1 MGKRLTGFD
10 YSRPMFYMVTIKCRA
25 GVQALCEIVAPGKC
39 QMNAITRAMV
49 NCIRNFHLGCE
60 QIAPIECFSIM
71 PDHIH
76 LLIRIVERSK
86 TLKDGSADTAASASR
101 KSNAPIRLLRLETIV
116 DLLMQALEGRY
127 REVTGLCEP
136 AFEASW
142 HDWIVIAEGQLAAF
156 TRYIRENP
164 RRAFLREEN
173 RRYFTSVRRVSFA
186 GREWFAYGNA
196 AILELPVIEPFRCSR
211 KWEENGAEWREAVG
225 RAERLGPGGAGCG
238 TFMSP
243 CEKACGNAIYQAG
256 GALIVLSP
264 EGFAPRWHPPR
275 NKEALCAKGRML
287 FLSLWEP
294 CAARPDNATLYK
306 RCHKMGDILLGAKRL
321 GRSKTLKDG
330 TAGGGRAVADGSGE
344 ADRGG
349 GAVAG
354 GNGATASDGGEADR
368 GGGAV
373 AGGGRAVADGSG
385 AADLK
390 SVAPMEKSRLI
401 GR

>member
-10 YSRPMFYMVTIKCRA
+10 YSQPMFYMVTIKCRE
-25 GVQALCEIVAPGKC
+25 GVQALSEIVAPGKC

-60 QIAPIECFSIM
+60 AIAPIECFSIM
-71 PDHIH
+71 PDHVH
-76 LLIRIVERSK
+76 LLIRIADRCK
-86 TLKDGSADTAASASR
+86 TLREMGGERGTSPMGI
-101 KSNAPIRLLRLETIV
+101 APLRILRLETII

-127 REVTGLCEP
+127 REVTGLREQ

-142 HDWIVIAEGQLAAF
+142 HDWIVSAEGQLAAF

-196 AILELPVIEPFRCSR
+196 ALLALPVIEPFRCSR
-211 KWEENGAEWREAVG
+211 KWENDGAEWREAVG

-275 NKEALCAKGRML
+275 NKESLCAKGRML

-306 RCHKMGDILLGAKRL
+306 RCHEIGDMLLGAKRL
-321 GRSKTLKDG
+321 GRNKTLKDG
-330 TAGGGRAVADGSGE
+330 TASSGS
-344 ADRGG
+344 
-349 GAVAG
+349 
-354 GNGATASDGGEADR
+354 
-368 GGGAV
+368 
-373 AGGGRAVADGSG
+373 

-390 SVAPMEKSRLI
+390 SIAPIKNHS
-401 GR
+401 

>member
-25 GVQALCEIVAPGKC
+25 GVQALSEIVAPGTC

-60 QIAPIECFSIM
+60 AIAPIECFSIM

-76 LLIRIVERSK
+76 LLIRIVDRRK
-86 TLKDGSADTAASASR
+86 TLRKTGASPLGTAPLR
-101 KSNAPIRLLRLETIV
+101 ILRLETIV

-127 REVTGLCEP
+127 REVTGLHEQ

-142 HDWIVIAEGQLAAF
+142 HDWIVSAEGQLAAF

-164 RRAFLREEN
+164 RREFLRETN

-196 AILELPVIEPFRCSR
+196 ALLDLPIIEPFRCSR
-211 KWEENGAEWREAVG
+211 KWEKDGAEWREAVG

-243 CEKACGNAIYQAG
+243 CEKVCGNAIYQAG

-306 RCHKMGDILLGAKRL
+306 RCHEMGDILLGARRL

-330 TAGGGRAVADGSGE
+330 TAGGGIAA
-344 ADRGG
+344 
-349 GAVAG
+349 
-354 GNGATASDGGEADR
+354 
-368 GGGAV
+368 
-373 AGGGRAVADGSG
+373 AGGGIAAAGGGVA
-385 AADLK
+385 AAGGEVQIANLK
-390 SVAPMEKSRLI
+390 SIAPMEKSQLI

>member
-10 YSRPMFYMVTIKCRA
+10 YSRAMFYMVTIKCRA
-25 GVQALCEIVAPGKC
+25 GVQALSGIVAPGKC

-76 LLIRIVERSK
+76 LLIRIVDRNK
-86 TLKDGSADTAASASR
+86 KLKEDAAGTAASTSR
-101 KSNAPIRLLRLETIV
+101 KSSAPIRLLRLETII

-127 REVTGLCEP
+127 REVTGLREQ

-173 RRYFTSVRRVSFA
+173 RRYFTSVRRVNFA

-225 RAERLGPGGAGCG
+225 RAERIGPGGAGCG

-306 RCHKMGDILLGAKRL
+306 RCHEMGDILLGAKRL
-321 GRSKTLKDG
+321 SRSKTLKDG
-330 TAGGGRAVADGSGE
+330 TAGGGSAAAG
-344 ADRGG
+344 GG
-349 GAVAG
+349 GAADSGGSAAAG
-354 GNGATASDGGEADR
+354 SANAA
-368 GGGAV
+368 
-373 AGGGRAVADGSG
+373 AGGGC
-385 AADLK
+385 AA
-390 SVAPMEKSRLI
+390 AG
-401 GR
+401 GRS

>member
-25 GVQALCEIVAPGKC
+25 GVRALSEIVAPGKC

-49 NCIRNFHLGCE
+49 NCIRSFHLGCDV
-60 QIAPIECFSIM
+60 IAPIECFSIM

-76 LLIRIVERSK
+76 LLIRIADRGK
-86 TLKDGSADTAASASR
+86 ALKGVGVGGVSSTGAAPVR
-101 KSNAPIRLLRLETIV
+101 ILRLETIV

-127 REVTGLCEP
+127 REVSGLREQV
-136 AFEASW
+136 FEASW
-142 HDWIVIAEGQLAAF
+142 HDWIVTAEGQLPAF

-164 RRAFLREEN
+164 RRAFLREAN
-173 RRYFTSVRRVSFA
+173 RRYFTSVRRVNFA
-186 GREWFAYGNA
+186 DREWFAYGNA
-196 AILELPVIEPFRCSR
+196 ALLELPVIEPFRCSR
-211 KWEENGAEWREAVG
+211 KWEPDGVEWGVAVG

-294 CAARPDNATLYK
+294 CAARPDNATLYR
-306 RCHKMGDILLGAKRL
+306 RCHEMGDVLLRAKRL
-321 GRSKTLKDG
+321 GRSKALMDSA
-330 TAGGGRAVADGSGE
+330 AGAISAQSLRAKAQ
-344 ADRGG
+344 
-349 GAVAG
+349 
-354 GNGATASDGGEADR
+354 
-368 GGGAV
+368 
-373 AGGGRAVADGSG
+373 
-385 AADLK
+385 
-390 SVAPMEKSRLI
+390 
-401 GR
+401 

>member
-1 MGKRLTGFD
+1 MG
-10 YSRPMFYMVTIKCRA
+10 
-25 GVQALCEIVAPGKC
+25 
-39 QMNAITRAMV
+39 
-49 NCIRNFHLGCE
+49 
-60 QIAPIECFSIM
+60 IAT
-71 PDHIH
+71 
-76 LLIRIVERSK
+76 IRI
-86 TLKDGSADTAASASR
+86 
-101 KSNAPIRLLRLETIV
+101 LRLETIV

-127 REVTGLCEP
+127 REVTGLREQ

-142 HDWIVIAEGQLAAF
+142 HDWIVSAKGQLATF

-196 AILELPVIEPFRCSR
+196 ALLDLPIIEPFRCSR
-211 KWEENGAEWREAVG
+211 KWEKDGAEWREAVG

-294 CAARPDNATLYK
+294 CAARPDNATLYR
-306 RCHKMGDILLGAKRL
+306 RCHEMGDILLGAKRL

-330 TAGGGRAVADGSGE
+330 TAGSGSAAANGGSAA
-344 ADRGG
+344 
-349 GAVAG
+349 
-354 GNGATASDGGEADR
+354 
-368 GGGAV
+368 
-373 AGGGRAVADGSG
+373 AGGGSVAVSGGNVAASGGSVAVSGGNAAASSG
-385 AADLK
+385 AAA
-390 SVAPMEKSRLI
+390 SGANVATGGAGVMVSGGGMDSRF
-401 GR
+401 

>member
-25 GVQALCEIVAPGKC
+25 GVQTLSEIVDPGKC

-60 QIAPIECFSIM
+60 AIAPIECFSIM

-76 LLIRIVERSK
+76 LLIRIVDRSK
-86 TLKDGSADTAASASR
+86 TLRKFDDDGRSYGGVSSLR
-101 KSNAPIRLLRLETIV
+101 ILRLETIV

-127 REVTGLCEP
+127 REVTGLSEQ
-136 AFEASW
+136 AFEANW
-142 HDWIVIAEGQLAAF
+142 HDWIVTAEGQLVAF

-164 RRAFLREEN
+164 RRSFLREEN

-196 AILELPVIEPFRCSR
+196 ALFALPIIEPFRCSR
-211 KWEENGAEWREAVG
+211 KWEMDGAECREAVG
-225 RAERLGPGGAGCG
+225 RAERIGPGGAGCG

-256 GALIVLSP
+256 GALIVLSL

-306 RCHKMGDILLGAKRL
+306 RCHEMGDILLGAKRL
-321 GRSKTLKDG
+321 GRSKTLKEE
-330 TAGGGRAVADGSGE
+330 TAGGGSTAACGGNAAAGSGSAAVAGGGN
-344 ADRGG
+344 AAARGG
-349 GAVAG
+349 GAVA
-354 GNGATASDGGEADR
+354 R
-368 GGGAV
+368 GGGM
-373 AGGGRAVADGSG
+373 D
-385 AADLK
+385 
-390 SVAPMEKSRLI
+390 SRS
-401 GR
+401 

>member
-25 GVQALCEIVAPGKC
+25 GVRALSEIVAPGKC

-49 NCIRNFHLGCE
+49 NCIRNFHLGCDV
-60 QIAPIECFSIM
+60 IAPIECFSIM

-76 LLIRIVERSK
+76 LLIRIVDRSK
-86 TLKDGSADTAASASR
+86 TLRGFDGGVSYGGVSTVR
-101 KSNAPIRLLRLETIV
+101 ILRLETIV

-127 REVTGLCEP
+127 REVTGLREQV
-136 AFEASW
+136 FEASW
-142 HDWIVIAEGQLAAF
+142 HDWIVSAEGQLAAF

-164 RRAFLREEN
+164 HRAFLREAN
-173 RRYFTSVRRVSFA
+173 RRYFTSVRRVDFA
-186 GREWFAYGNA
+186 GHEWFAYGNA
-196 AILELPVIEPFRCSR
+196 ALLELPVIEPFRCSR
-211 KWEENGAEWREAVG
+211 KWEKDGAEWREAVG

-306 RCHKMGDILLGAKRL
+306 RCHEMGDMLLGAKRL
-321 GRSKTLKDG
+321 GRGKTLKGGMANSDSAAASG
-330 TAGGGRAVADGSGE
+330 GNAAAGGDCAVE
-344 ADRGG
+344 
-349 GAVAG
+349 
-354 GNGATASDGGEADR
+354 SDGGGVDR
-368 GGGAV
+368 
-373 AGGGRAVADGSG
+373 RS
-385 AADLK
+385 
-390 SVAPMEKSRLI
+390 
-401 GR
+401 

>member
-25 GVQALCEIVAPGKC
+25 GVQALSGIVAPGKC
-39 QMNAITRAMV
+39 LMNAITRAMV

-60 QIAPIECFSIM
+60 QIARIECFSIM

-76 LLIRIVERSK
+76 LLIRIVDKSK
-86 TLKDGSADTAASASR
+86 KLKEDAAGTAASVSR
-101 KSNAPIRLLRLETIV
+101 KSSAPIRLLRLETIV

-127 REVTGLCEP
+127 REVTGLREQ

-142 HDWIVIAEGQLAAF
+142 HDWIVTAEGQLAAF

-264 EGFAPRWHPPR
+264 EGFPPRWHPPR
-275 NKEALCAKGRML
+275 NKEALCAQGRML

-294 CAARPDNATLYK
+294 CAARPDNATLYR
-306 RCHKMGDILLGAKRL
+306 RCHEMGDILLGAKRL

-330 TAGGGRAVADGSGE
+330 TAGGSGA

-354 GNGATASDGGEADR
+354 GNGAAAGGGGAADRGGGVVAGGNGATANDDGEADR
-368 GGGAV
+368 GGGV
-373 AGGGRAVADGSG
+373 
-385 AADLK
+385 ADLK